1 MKDEADTTFISEVFS
16 GCVRYQGLI
25 KVLHVCMFLADFAH
39 VRLQLS
45 LLSCMWS
52 HDSSSMGMIR
62 LDTNVTMSTLSS
74 VHHVQ

>member
-1 MKDEADTTFISEVFS
+1 MSMQVNVKDEADTTFISEVFS

-45 LLSCMWS
+45 HSAVCGL
-52 HDSSSMGMIR
+52 MIAP
-62 LDTNVTMSTLSS
+62 VW
-74 VHHVQ
+74 V